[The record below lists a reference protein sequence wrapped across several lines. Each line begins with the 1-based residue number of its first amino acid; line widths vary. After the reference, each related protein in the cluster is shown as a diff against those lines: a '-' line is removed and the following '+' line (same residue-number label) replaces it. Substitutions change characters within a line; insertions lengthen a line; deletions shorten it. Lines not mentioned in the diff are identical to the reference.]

1 MPSIFYIRTVSY
13 PKATCRVHGARSAH
27 LGGQPV
33 GHRKEPKTRKGA
45 LSYVKRKWTGGLYH
59 SVS

>member
-1 MPSIFYIRTVSY
+1 MPTIFYIRTVFY

-45 LSYVKRKWTGGLYH
+45 LSYVKRK
-59 SVS
+59 